1 MVSINE
7 THVIIHALHTG
18 AGPTILSATFLILGE
33 DVLTY
38 VRGEPVYKKSA
49 TDSISVHFG
58 KDIGERKVARLNLIE
73 CESCHEYLESR
84 GMRNVSVETYF
95 GTSPPFWND
104 LFVLMANVIPQRV
117 LKDRGLMDLLARI
130 SLPMVRTVDAFV
142 GSKNGRFH
150 FAVTAVFIFVIYFL
164 LYL

>member
-1 MVSINE
+1 M
-7 THVIIHALHTG
+7 
-18 AGPTILSATFLILGE
+18 
-33 DVLTY
+33 
-38 VRGEPVYKKSA
+38 YKKSA

-104 LFVLMANVIPQRV
+104 LFVLMATVIPQRV
-117 LKDRGLMDLLARI
+117 LTDRGLMDLLAKI

-142 GSKNGRFH
+142 GSKNGQVYFAFRATVLELLFCVKIIFH
-150 FAVTAVFIFVIYFL
+150 YTTIIV
-164 LYL
+164 

>member
-150 FAVTAVFIFVIYFL
+150 FAVTAVFIFVISFL
-164 LYL
+164 L